1 MSKPIIRAAGGLVWN
16 EDNELLMI
24 FRQDKW
30 DLPKGKVDDGET
42 LEACA
47 IREVQEETGLKELQ
61 LGVFVGITQHEY
73 FDKYLQ
79 KEVIKESHWFTM
91 QAKSSEQLIPQ
102 TEEQI
107 TQIKWVP
114 KESINTLLKNS
125 YLNIELIIKHYFN
138 NIELSLADSSS

>member
-16 EDNELLMI
+16 KDNELLMI

-47 IREVQEETGLKELQ
+47 IREVQEETGLINLT
-61 LGVFVGITQHEY
+61 LGNFVGITQHEY

-79 KEVIKESHWFTM
+79 KEVIKESHWFVM
-91 QAKSSEQLIPQ
+91 QANSNEQLIPQ
-102 TEEQI
+102 IEEQI
-107 TQIKWVP
+107 TEIRWVP
-114 KESINTLLKNS
+114 KEEINTLLKNS
-125 YLNIELIIKHYFN
+125 YLNIELIITHFFN
-138 NIELSLADSSS
+138 NTKLSLYDSSI